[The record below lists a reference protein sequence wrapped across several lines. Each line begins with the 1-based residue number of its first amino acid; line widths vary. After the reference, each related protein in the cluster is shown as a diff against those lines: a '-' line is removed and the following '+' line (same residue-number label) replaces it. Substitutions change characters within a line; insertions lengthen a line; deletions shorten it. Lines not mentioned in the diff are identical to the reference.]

1 MSRQIYMRA
10 SKRFQQT
17 KDYKNLLLTFSKRCL
32 HFFFFF
38 DIKQI
43 CDVPRENDDSKNSA
57 NSI

>member
-1 MSRQIYMRA
+1 MRA

-32 HFFFFF
+32 RFFFFF